1 MTANDFQALALKNP
15 GAFESEHVGHPD
27 FRFNG
32 KVFAT
37 LGYPAG
43 GWAMVKLTPD
53 QQRHFLGLAPG
64 IFQAASG
71 AWGKSGSTTIQLEL
85 AKKTVVKAA
94 LTAAFTNI
102 AALKKESLMARKA
115 ARRRS

>member
-1 MTANDFQALALKNP
+1 MTPKDFQALALKNP

-27 FRFNG
+27 FRYNG

-37 LGYPAG
+37 LGYPAE
-43 GWAMVKLTPD
+43 GWAMVKLTPE
-53 QQRHFLGLAPG
+53 QQRHYLGLSPG
-64 IFQAASG
+64 VFHAASG
-71 AWGKSGSTTIQLEL
+71 AWGKAGSTTIQLEL

-102 AALKKESLMARKA
+102 AALNKASLMPRKA
-115 ARRRS
+115 TKRRP